1 MIRKILITIFIMI
14 LLAGC
19 MTSQPAEPGTIQ
31 LTSSPSGAEIYL
43 DSQYR
48 GTTPSTI
55 AGIDP
60 GNHTL
65 EFRSPG
71 HASWKSTITVPSGTS
86 NYFAALSALAVTP
99 QVTYTSPV
107 TTPVPAMVT
116 VRVSR
121 EQMIVGDSNTFSGTA
136 EGTDSVIL
144 TLYGPGYYANGIVL
158 DTVRPAADGSW
169 SYSWT
174 PGSAIQSGTYTM
186 IATDTGRTGTDRV
199 QFRVIGKGV
208 VTVIPSSYA
217 IAKGETFTLSGR
229 CTTGATAVSLVLFG
243 PERFTGG
250 MDLGTI
256 TVTAEQTW
264 SYQYKTD
271 LTMPAGVYSVYVS
284 DVPKTTSGTTQFT
297 IGFAS

>member
-19 MTSQPAEPGTIQ
+19 MTSQPAEPGTLQ
-31 LTSSPSGAEIYL
+31 LTSSPSGAEIYF

-55 AGIDP
+55 AGVEP

-65 EFRSPG
+65 EFRSTG
-71 HASWKSTITVPSGTS
+71 YASWRGVITVPSGTS
-86 NYFAALSALAVTP
+86 NYFAALSAQTVP
-99 QVTYTSPV
+99 RQEPYISPV
-107 TTPVPAMVT
+107 ATGVPAVVT
-116 VRVSR
+116 ARVSR
-121 EQMIVGDSNTFSGTA
+121 EQMIVGDSNTFSGTTA
-136 EGTDSVIL
+136 GTSSVTL
-144 TLYGPGYYANGIVL
+144 TLSGPGYYTNGIVL

-169 SYSWT
+169 IYTWT
-174 PGSAIQSGTYTM
+174 PGTAIQSGTYTM
-186 IATDTGRTGTDRV
+186 VVTDAGKTVTDRV
-199 QFRVIGKGV
+199 QFRVIGNGV

-229 CTTGATAVSLVLFG
+229 CTTGAPAVSLVLFG

-264 SYQYKTD
+264 SYPYKTD